1 MFQDNQCNRV
11 FFSALL
17 RERCPIAFRGLTE
30 ALDKYDV
37 PWSLLKGTNDIWCR
51 DYMPLQVRPNSF
63 VAYNYNP
70 DYLQH
75 SARIRRPSLTEKP
88 FVRMLDFL
96 AKTPFGGLPSMAATW
111 SRLTVV

>member
-1 MFQDNQCNRV
+1 MIQDNQCNRV

-30 ALDKYDV
+30 VLNKYDV
-37 PWSLLKGTNDIWCR
+37 PWSLLEGTNDIWCR
-51 DYMPLQVRPNSF
+51 DYMPLQVRPNRF